1 MDLSKLDD
9 ILKAQPSYRRIQVS
23 EAIFKN
29 IVNDWAEV
37 KNLPKNLRE
46 QLAINC
52 PLNIVATT
60 HESSDKN
67 TCKAL
72 ITLSDGLKIET
83 VLLRHSDGR
92 NTVCVSSMV
101 GCPVGCLFCATGKL
115 GFKRNLDAGEIIE
128 QVLFFQRYLK
138 SQNKQV
144 TNIVFMGMGE
154 PLLNFSEVQKAI
166 KVINDAKGLNI
177 GARHI
182 SVSTVGV
189 PGGIS
194 KLSQVPLQINLAVS
208 LHAPNNELRSR
219 LIPINKDY
227 PLTTILKDVADY
239 VKKIKRKVMFEYI
252 MIKDVNDFDKNAYE
266 LVRLMDNYLYFVN
279 LIRYNETAVF
289 QPSSGE
295 TIKRFKTILEQKGIN
310 VTQRYH
316 FGGEIKAACGQ
327 LVASYH

>member
-1 MDLSKLDD
+1 
-9 ILKAQPSYRRIQVS
+9 
-23 EAIFKN
+23 
-29 IVNDWAEV
+29 
-37 KNLPKNLRE
+37 
-46 QLAINC
+46 
-52 PLNIVATT
+52 
-60 HESSDKN
+60 
-67 TCKAL
+67 
-72 ITLSDGLKIET
+72 
-83 VLLRHSDGR
+83 
-92 NTVCVSSMV
+92 MV

-115 GFKRNLDAGEIIE
+115 GFKRNLNSWEIIE

-166 KVINDAKGLNI
+166 KIINDTKGLNI

-182 SVSTVGV
+182 SISTVGV

-227 PLTTILKDVADY
+227 PLTTILKDAADY
-239 VKKIKRKVMFEYI
+239 VKKTKRKVMFEYI
-252 MIKDVNDFDKNAYE
+252 MIKDVNDSDQNAHE
-266 LVRLMDNYLYFVN
+266 LVKLMNNYLYFVN
-279 LIRYNETAVF
+279 LIRYNKTAVF
-289 QPSSGE
+289 QPSNGE

-310 VTQRYH
+310 ITQRYH

-327 LVASYH
+327 LAGEDSVFTPVLKRHSGQFGPELTAEGLDPESIK